1 MAVFRAGP
9 WGTLNEPYQ
18 PRPDVVSGRR
28 DFGDPDIGIYPINVA
43 NNVFGWSSFCSVKK
57 QACPGPDTVTAT
69 SLFSGTQQL
78 TREFTVV
85 TGVTVFAKC
94 TYYWVSPYGAMYGQ
108 LEVWWDGSNWKY
120 TQSLSSAAFLTA
132 TGGTDP
138 YDPTGEYT
146 DYSGTYTVTTPET
159 YTE

>member
-9 WGTLNEPYQ
+9 WGTLNDPYQ
-18 PRPDVVSGRR
+18 PRPPQEVYEGVR
-28 DFGDPDIGIYPINVA
+28 DFGVLDIGFYPVNVA
-43 NNVFGWSSFCSVKK
+43 NTDAGGVWNAFYSAK
-57 QACPGPDTVTAT
+57 QQVCPGPTTLTAT

-78 TREFTVV
+78 TREF

-146 DYSGTYTVTTPET
+146 DYYGTYTVTTP
-159 YTE
+159 